1 MTAIQI
7 RDVPDE
13 VRDALAAQAA
23 ASGQS
28 LQGYLLG
35 LVTQRAQA
43 GGNAALLRR
52 MASRDDGTR
61 TPAGGTAA
69 DVEAARSDREGT
81 AG

>member
-35 LVTQRAQA
+35 LVVQRARA
-43 GGNAALLRR
+43 GNNAALLRR

-61 TPAGGTAA
+61 APAGAA
-69 DVEAARSDREGT
+69 AVELLDERSGREDAAG
-81 AG
+81 